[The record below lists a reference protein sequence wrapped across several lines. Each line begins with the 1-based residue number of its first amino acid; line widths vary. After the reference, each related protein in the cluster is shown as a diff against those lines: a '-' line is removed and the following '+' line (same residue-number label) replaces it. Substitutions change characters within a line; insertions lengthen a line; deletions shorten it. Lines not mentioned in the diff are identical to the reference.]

1 MEIELFDR
9 WNELK
14 KEIHDKN
21 TDNIYFKESEIWW
34 TSIWKNIKSESFW
47 KWDSFRRPV
56 LIFKKLSSDICIV
69 IPLSS
74 KNKTWTWF
82 CDCDFQWIR
91 RTALLYQI
99 KMIHKNRFQRKIWE
113 LDELD
118 FETIKKKLGKLLNF

>member
-1 MEIELFDR
+1 MEIEFFDI

-34 TSIWKNIKSESFW
+34 ASIWKNIKSESFW

-99 KMIHKNRFQRKIWE
+99 KMIYKNRFQRKIWE

>member
-1 MEIELFDR
+1 MEIEVFDK

-14 KEIHDKN
+14 KEIHNKN

-34 TSIWKNIKSESFW
+34 GSMWKNIKSESFW

-82 CDCDFQWIR
+82 CDCDLQWIR

-99 KMIHKNRFQRKIWE
+99 KMVHKNRFQRKIWE